1 MKRLSLFIL
10 LLIATA
16 GTANA
21 QIISQYIET
30 DSGTTPKGIEIVNN
44 TASTLDF
51 TTNNLLVRQ
60 GTNGGAL
67 TTVVTVNT
75 GELAPNAVMVIGT
88 SDMGTYLT
96 NNDLGSVKYQSF
108 TFTFNGD
115 DALSI
120 VYGGVTTDVFGTVG
134 FDPGTAWSGNGV
146 STANQNI
153 QLKEGITTGDT
164 DGWSDPS
171 ERFETVNSNPSGA
184 GGLEGFGIS
193 PIVIEEAELPTVTTG
208 TAGSITPSSA
218 TITDSEVT
226 DDGGANIT
234 ERGVVYSTT
243 SGPTVDDSKVPVSGT
258 TGTFNA
264 DLTGLAS
271 ETQYFLRAF
280 ATNSAGTSY
289 GSEIDFTTTAATGLI
304 EASETEFSAFSTT
317 YGSASTSQNVNISGG
332 DLSGDITVSAPT
344 GFEVSLSEGS
354 GYDASVIIEEIGGD
368 VASTTVY
375 VRIAASTTP
384 GTPSGDL
391 IASGGGAEAVTVSIP
406 ASTVSAKVLTIADA
420 AVTTKSYDGSAL
432 AAITGTLTGIINDDD
447 VSFSGT
453 GTFDTADAGEDKAV
467 TSTSSLTGD
476 DAGNYTLTQ
485 PVGLT
490 GTITKA
496 DQEITFNAIATQSL
510 SAGSLELSAS
520 SNSGLTIT
528 YESSN
533 TAVATVSGSTA
544 TFVGTGTTTIT
555 ASQAG
560 DDNYNAAISVER
572 ELVIN
577 DFVLI
582 AGWDFQTTT
591 NGGTAVA
598 AAPNM
603 PKVIKSNFG
612 DATLHM
618 NGTNGSSDWIAASSG
633 NELTSFAGTA
643 TVNTGSGF
651 STTTTTGALVLL
663 GGTSNSANGK
673 SIVFAIDMA
682 NREDLSISYASQRTS
697 AGFTSH
703 TWAYSTD
710 ASSWT
715 TMDAITTIASSFATI
730 TLPTITALDGV
741 KTAYLRLTV
750 TGATQSTGNNRFD
763 NIQFQAVETK
773 TITLNGSTGYRLLSL
788 PIGGTFNTLLGD
800 LWTQGFTGADASNGT
815 SNVYVQQGGASFT
828 SLTDQGAAYPAG
840 YGVAV
845 GVFEDDDVA
854 TPGIQGGFP
863 KVLSMDGVENAA
875 PVAITPSFTSDE
887 GSWEYVLAG
896 NPFWSTIDWDLVEKG
911 ADVSETIWVWS
922 PTEGNY
928 ISWNGSIGD
937 QKGGYVAAGQGFY
950 TAYDGPLSTITF
962 TNDSKSSGGSFRG
975 KEAEVMAVRLAL
987 RDGDRENSTWLQFAE
1002 DGTFGRDSKDAV
1014 KMAPMSAS
1022 VFQVYTHE
1030 RVSEAA
1036 MDIHY
1041 LPIITETLELP
1052 LALKT
1057 SASGEFTLVA
1067 TDIRLPEGWDITIRD
1082 ENTST
1087 SQIVNLNSEY
1097 TFESDATP
1105 NGEPRFTLIVEPL
1118 NTTEIGDQKS
1128 EIGFELAQNY
1138 PNPFNPSTVI
1148 GFQLSVVGEARL
1160 TVYDILGREVAILV
1174 EGVMQAGSHSVNFD
1188 ASNITSGVYV
1198 YKLEAGGQVMT
1209 KRMTLVK

>member
-16 GTANA
+16 GTVSGQDIFSNPITGTNPNTSNPYTTGQTVADNITVSGIGRGA
-21 QIISQYIET
+21 GI
-30 DSGTTPKGIEIVNN
+30 SGTNANDRYNANSWNTPSLDE
-44 TASTLDF
+44 TAYFEFVLTPNEGYAIDF
-51 TTNNLLVRQ
+51 TSFVYTSQASGTGASSFAFRSSVDGFTSNVGSPTATGVTIDLSGESFQGISSAITFRLYGWGTTNSG
-60 GTNGGAL
+60 GTFS
-67 TTVVTVNT
+67 VN
-75 GELAPNAVMVIGT
+75 
-88 SDMGTYLT
+88 D
-96 NNDLGSVKYQSF
+96 
-108 TFTFNGD
+108 FTFNG
-115 DALSI
+115 A
-120 VYGGVTTDVFGTVG
+120 VVE
-134 FDPGTAWSGNGV
+134 AV
-146 STANQNI
+146 SA
-153 QLKEGITTGDT
+153 
-164 DGWSDPS
+164 
-171 ERFETVNSNPSGA
+171 VA
-184 GGLEGFGIS
+184 
-193 PIVIEEAELPTVTTG
+193 PILITG

-264 DLTGLAS
+264 DITGLSS

-304 EASETEFSAFSTT
+304 EASAASLSAFSST
-317 YGSASTSQNVNISGG
+317 YGSVSASQSFSVTGES
-332 DLSGDITVSAPT
+332 LSGDITVTAPT
-344 GFEVSLSEGS
+344 GFQVSLSAGS
-354 GYDASVIIEEIGGD
+354 GYAASVTISPTSGS
-368 VASTTVY
+368 VASTTIH
-375 VRIAASTTP
+375 VRIPDSATP
-384 GTPSGDL
+384 GTLSGDVVL
-391 IASGGGAEAVTVSIP
+391 SGGGAEAVEVSIP
-406 ASTVSAKVLTIADA
+406 SSTVSAKALTIADA
-420 AVTTKSYDGSAL
+420 AVETRAFSSGNT
-432 AAITGTLTGIINDDD
+432 AAIITGTLTGIINDDV
-447 VSFSGT
+447 VSFTGT
-453 GTFDTADAGEDKAV
+453 GTFDTADAGEGKAV

-496 DQEITFNAIATQSL
+496 NQEITFNTIATQSL
-510 SAGSLELSAS
+510 STGSLELSAS
-520 SNSGLTIT
+520 SNSGFTIT

-533 TAVATVSGSTA
+533 TAVATVSGSTV

-560 DDNYNAAISVER
+560 NTNYNAATPEER
-572 ELVIN
+572 ELVISN
-577 DFVLI
+577 LVLI

-618 NGTNGSSDWIAASSG
+618 NGTNGSSDWVAVTSG
-633 NELTSFAGTA
+633 NELTSFAGT
-643 TVNTGSGF
+643 TVNAADGF
-651 STTTTTGALVLL
+651 STSTTAPALLALL
-663 GGTSNSANGK
+663 NQAANGK
-673 SIVFAIDMA
+673 SIVFAIDMS
-682 NREDLSISYASQRTS
+682 NREDLTISYASQRSGT
-697 AGFTSH
+697 GFTSH

-715 TMDAITTIASSFATI
+715 SLDAITNIASSYATI
-730 TLPTITALDGV
+730 TVPTITGLDGV
-741 KTAYLRLTV
+741 KTAFVRLTV
-750 TGATQSTGNNRFD
+750 TGATAAAGNNRFD

-788 PIGGTFNTLLGD
+788 PVGGTYNTLLGD

-815 SNVYVQQGGASFT
+815 SNVYVQQSGNALSSLSNQASDYT
-828 SLTDQGAAYPAG
+828 AG

-845 GVFEDDDVA
+845 GVYADDDA
-854 TPGIQGGFP
+854 NTPGVQGGFP
-863 KVLSMDGVENAA
+863 KVLTITGTENAA
-875 PVAITPSFTSDE
+875 PVAITPAWSGDQT
-887 GSWEYVLAG
+887 WEYVLAG
-896 NPFWSTIDWDLVEKG
+896 NPFWSAIDWDLVTK
-911 ADVSETIWVWS
+911 ADSVSSTIWVWNPS
-922 PTEGNY
+922 AGDY
-928 ISWNGSIGD
+928 VSWNGSIGD
-937 QKGGYVAAGQGFY
+937 QRGGIIAPGQGFFA
-950 TAYDGPLSTITF
+950 AYKGPLSTITF
-962 TNDSKSSGGSFRG
+962 TEASKSIGGSFRG
-975 KEAEVMAVRLAL
+975 KEAPVMAVRLAL
-987 RDGDRENSTWLQFAE
+987 RDGTRENSTWLQFAE

-1030 RVSEAA
+1030 RVSQAA

-1082 ENTST
+1082 ELTNTSHM
-1087 SQIVNLNSEY
+1087 VNMESEY
-1097 TFESDATP
+1097 VFDSAATP
-1105 NGEPRFTLIVEPL
+1105 NGEPRFTLIVEPAQ
-1118 NTTEIGDQKS
+1118 TTSTKDDGRGTMDE
-1128 EIGFELAQNY
+1128 FALHQNY
-1138 PNPFNPSTVI
+1138 PNPFNPSTQIRFSLQSSHVT
-1148 GFQLSVVGEARL
+1148 RL
-1160 TVYDILGREVAILV
+1160 TVYDILGREVAVLV
-1174 EGVMQAGSHSVNFD
+1174 DGVMQAGSHTVNFD

-1198 YKLEAGGQVMT
+1198 YKLEAGGQVMS